1 MKYKK
6 SPRPTVGRRP
16 SMKTQI
22 VQLACRLFT
31 EVGYSGTSAS
41 MIGRLLDISTGNIT
55 FYFPSKDHLLAVVVD
70 ELFNFQSMMMD
81 QAAEEGKSSLLAY
94 CLELSSIAAACEESD
109 LARDFYKS
117 AYTSPITL
125 DLIRRNDTKKTMEV
139 FKSFRPDWTEEE
151 WIATENMVS
160 GIEFATVMTSRDTTP
175 LPKQIEKTLDSI
187 MLLYG
192 VPEDLRR
199 IKINKVLSMDYR
211 SIGLRMLVDFKEYM
225 ERVNEEN
232 VVKSMTQK
240 RPYNRKQKKDTTTA

>member
-1 MKYKK
+1 
-6 SPRPTVGRRP
+6 
-16 SMKTQI
+16 
-22 VQLACRLFT
+22 
-31 EVGYSGTSAS
+31 
-41 MIGRLLDISTGNIT
+41 
-55 FYFPSKDHLLAVVVD
+55 
-70 ELFNFQSMMMD
+70 
-81 QAAEEGKSSLLAY
+81 
-94 CLELSSIAAACEESD
+94 
-109 LARDFYKS
+109 
-117 AYTSPITL
+117 
-125 DLIRRNDTKKTMEV
+125 MEV